1 MQRCSAGLKQY
12 YVDDVTN
19 GAAPATA
26 PHQTHRTLLGMGS
39 TAKGGILCRTL
50 GFINDHSTSGLG
62 LLERGGE
69 GRGCGTKLGKWPYSN
84 SAVFYF
90 ISRVSILKL

>member
-1 MQRCSAGLKQY
+1 MFCRPEAIQRGRRHKRSSTGDYSSSDPPNALGVGVHSKGKNTLQNAGS
-12 YVDDVTN
+12 
-19 GAAPATA
+19 
-26 PHQTHRTLLGMGS
+26 M
-39 TAKGGILCRTL
+39 
-50 GFINDHSTSGLG
+50 NDYSTSGLG

-69 GRGCGTKLGKWPYSN
+69 GRGCGAKLGKWPYSN